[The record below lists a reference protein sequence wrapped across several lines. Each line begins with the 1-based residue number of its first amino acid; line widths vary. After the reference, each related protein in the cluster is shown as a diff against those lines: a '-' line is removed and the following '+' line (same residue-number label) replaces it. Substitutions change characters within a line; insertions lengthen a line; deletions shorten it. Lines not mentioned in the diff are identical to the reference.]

1 MASNSII
8 ANVGMNTT
16 GFEAGRNRLMSQA
29 ASLNAS
35 LGGIGAGLGVV
46 GLIAFVKSATDTATE
61 LKNIAAQSG
70 ATVEEIQELNFAFT
84 QNGATM
90 KDATSSQ
97 RRFARRMVDMESAFN
112 KQGISVRDAD
122 GKLRKYK
129 DVLMDTADVIQGTE
143 SESAKAAIA
152 FQLFGDSG
160 FKLVQALDGG
170 SEGLK
175 ALADEAQ
182 NTGQIIDGEANEA
195 IVSFSDELAKLG
207 GTAKNVA
214 AQMLGE
220 VFLAIGRVSRAAGNF
235 SVTGSIGDAID
246 AGMKPAE
253 IAADAEQNN
262 TPHVEMGNIKDTL
275 ESILAIEGKR
285 AALHVT
291 EGEGLKEKQ
300 RDLVE
305 IGAKN
310 KALLDAEENSI
321 RLKMRLKQ
329 GQNDK
334 DIESTALALR
344 ANEAEKKA
352 LWTQYDIA
360 TATHFKQRDNGE
372 NTVAILKVIRGIEA
386 EIDGKKAKAIA
397 ILKSRNDLIAANAK
411 LIKDLA
417 DEEKIRNEVG
427 KAFADDLDFQKRK
440 NDALAQRLEIEK
452 DLHKIASQRAQLESS
467 LAGQTASLATTK
479 EDRSKFGLE
488 ELANS
493 NPYGFGTAEFNADV
507 LKAREVVRLESIAE
521 SARFDYGNSAR
532 ASGFLNQADE
542 IRNGISSLRSNE
554 RNPFA
559 SLEDGIRATEEA
571 IKDLP
576 GMSVVPKVGP

>member
-97 RRFARRMVDMESAFN
+97 RMVDMESAFN

-129 DVLMDTADVIQGTE
+129 DVLMDTADVIKGTE

-182 NTGQIIDGEANEA
+182 KSGQIIDGEANEA

-214 AQMLGE
+214 TQALGE
-220 VFLAIGRVSRAAGNF
+220 VFLAMGRISRAAGDF
-235 SVTGSIGDAID
+235 SVNLSAGSAWDAFLAPGEKDPAAVRND
-246 AGMKPAE
+246 APQE
-253 IAADAEQNN
+253 
-262 TPHVEMGNIKDTL
+262 TPHVQMGKLKDTL
-275 ESILAIEGKR
+275 ESILSIEGKR
-285 AALHVT
+285 AALHIT
-291 EGEGLKEKQ
+291 EGEALKNNQKQLEKLSSQ
-300 RDLVE
+300 NNQMMDS
-305 IGAKN
+305 
-310 KALLDAEENSI
+310 EER
-321 RLKMRLKQ
+321 RLRFNMTLKR
-329 GQNDK
+329 GQN
-334 DIESTALALR
+334 ELALEATGVELR
-344 ANEAEKKA
+344 ANEEARKAKENELDLEFKIFNKRTSLGKNTAASWKKI
-352 LWTQYDIA
+352 LGLQDDIA
-360 TATHFKQRDNGE
+360 KREFHA
-372 NTVAILKVIRGIEA
+372 LKV
-386 EIDGKKAKAIA
+386 
-397 ILKSRNDLIAANAK
+397 LKSRNDLITANAK

-417 DEEKIRNEVG
+417 DEEKIRNEAG
-427 KAFADDLDFQKRK
+427 KAFADDEAFQKRK
-440 NDALAQRLEIEK
+440 NDALAKRLEIDKE
-452 DLHKIASQRAQLESS
+452 LLKIATQKAQLEST

-542 IRNGISSLRSNE
+542 IRSGISSLRSNE

-576 GMSVVPKVGP
+576 GMVVVPKVGP